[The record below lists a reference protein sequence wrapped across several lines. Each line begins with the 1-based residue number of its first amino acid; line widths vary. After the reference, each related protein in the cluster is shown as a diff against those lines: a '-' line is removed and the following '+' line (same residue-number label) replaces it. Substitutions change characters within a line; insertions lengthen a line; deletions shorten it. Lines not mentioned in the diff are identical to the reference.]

1 MDEIHL
7 VKLGSAEKEEE
18 WATAHF
24 RFFVVTQ
31 NSLSQQRLL
40 ISRHDNGSS
49 VATGQG
55 LLGHNRAVRVETV
68 SRAHAARRPWV
79 RDKVRAHATEKFCR
93 DREVQTGAARTVKKP
108 WPCTRGSALL
118 SLSRQSCLVAHRIVL
133 CTG

>member
-7 VKLGSAEKEEE
+7 VKLGSAENEEE

-40 ISRHDNGSS
+40 ISRRDNGSS

-68 SRAHAARRPWV
+68 PAHARPGGLGCATKCAHVRQRNFVVTEKSKHAQRARSRSLGRARTAV
-79 RDKVRAHATEKFCR
+79 RSYLCHDKV
-93 DREVQTGAARTVKKP
+93 V
-108 WPCTRGSALL
+108 
-118 SLSRQSCLVAHRIVL
+118 
-133 CTG
+133 